1 MDYKYDYGNLQMK
14 VDADNRP
21 LYVVSEEDEFGRVT
35 GAKILLET
43 FSPIYQQAYDFI
55 IAIAEP
61 ITRPEFIHEYR
72 INQFSLYAAASI
84 GLSSDD
90 MLSALRRLSKHH
102 LEPSLEEFIKTNTER
117 CGKLRIVLKDR
128 RYFVESNNPKI
139 LRDLK
144 LNPDIG
150 RLMKPVNPDEGKEID
165 EYGFYVETM
174 KGVESINKEF
184 GDQNEAMGITADSTT
199 STREYKVHSFEV
211 YADHNEAIR
220 KKAQEIEFPMLEEYD
235 FRNDKNTPNLDVA
248 LKPIAKHRP
257 YQQKSLSKM
266 FGNGRAR
273 SGIIV
278 LPCGAGKTLVGIT
291 ACCTI
296 KKSCLIFAN
305 TGVSVGQWAKQVC
318 FWTNLPSSK
327 VIKFTADHKQIIP
340 NGACVVVTTYS
351 MFGKD
356 GKRSAQAQPILDKMM
371 KMEWGLVILDEVH
384 VAPANSFR
392 KCVGRTHSRCK
403 LGLTATLVRE
413 DDKISDL
420 YYLVGPKLYEANWL
434 DLQRD
439 GYLAKPQC
447 IEVLCPMPYE
457 FYRKYLDYIEI
468 KKHRTSMMLYEIN
481 PTKFRTCEY
490 LIKTH
495 LNRGD
500 KVLVFSDNIVV
511 LEFYAKK
518 MKHPFIYGKTADY
531 ERQICLKL
539 FNNSSKHNCL
549 FISSVGDTSIDLPDV
564 NVLIQLSSHYGS
576 RRQEA
581 QRLGRILRPK
591 PRHGDEYNAFFYSL
605 VSQDT
610 KEMEYSQRRRTFLM
624 NQGYSVHVVTDLVT
638 KETPGLSF
646 EKTEEQTDLLAKVVA
661 LKESAQLK
669 DENPNESQ
677 ADRKKRKKKR
687 KDRLT
692 AATLDALTGNTASYD
707 EFNQKQKGR
716 KRKRKVDFKNNSL
729 NNLRKKVRGDK
740 DADLLG
746 LDVTLAGDV

>member
-1 MDYKYDYGNLQMK
+1 MNYKYDFGNLDMK
-14 VDADNRP
+14 VDAENRP
-21 LYVVSEEDEFGRVT
+21 LFVVSTKDEHGFVT

-72 INQFSLYAAASI
+72 ITQYSLYAAASI
-84 GLSSDD
+84 GLSCND
-90 MLSALRRLSKHH
+90 MLSALHRLCKHN
-102 LEPSLEEFIKTNTER
+102 LEDTLEEFIRKNTER

-128 RYFVESNNPKI
+128 KYFVESSNPKI
-139 LRDLK
+139 LRDLRLDEGIRK
-144 LNPDIG
+144 LI
-150 RLMKPVNPDEGKEID
+150 KPVNPDEGREID
-165 EYGFYVETM
+165 EFGFYVENM
-174 KGVESINKEF
+174 QGLESGSKEF
-184 GDQNEAMGITADSTT
+184 GDQKEAMGITADVKSTT
-199 STREYKVHSFEV
+199 RDFKVHSFEV
-211 YADHNEAIR
+211 YPDQYQAIR
-220 KKAQEIEFPMLEEYD
+220 KKAQELEFPMLEEYD
-235 FRNDKNTPNLDVA
+235 FRNDSNTPNLDGA

-305 TGVSVGQWAKQVC
+305 TGVSVGQWAKQVM

-327 VIKFTADHKQIIP
+327 VIRFTADEKHTIP
-340 NGACVVVTTYS
+340 DSACVVVTTYS

-356 GKRSAQAQPILDKMM
+356 GKRSAKAQPILDTLQK
-371 KMEWGLVILDEVH
+371 KEWGLVILDEVH

-392 KCVGRTHSRCK
+392 KCVGRTQSRCK

-413 DDKISDL
+413 DNKISDL

-457 FYRKYLDYIEI
+457 FYRKYLEYLET
-468 KKHRTSMMLYEIN
+468 KKHRNAMMLYEIN
-481 PTKFRTCEY
+481 PVKFRTCEY

-500 KVLVFSDNIVV
+500 KVLVFSDNILV

-564 NVLIQLSSHYGS
+564 NVLVQLSSHYGS

-605 VSQDT
+605 VSKDT

-638 KETPGLSF
+638 KDTPNLSYQKAEDQVELL
-646 EKTEEQTDLLAKVVA
+646 EKVIA
-661 LKESAQLK
+661 LKESTQLK
-669 DENPNESQ
+669 DSDPNESK
-677 ADRKKRKKKR
+677 ADNKKRKKKR

-692 AATLDALTGNTASYD
+692 AETLDALTGNTASYD
-707 EFNQKQKGR
+707 EFNAKQR
-716 KRKRKVDFKNNSL
+716 AAKRKRKQKFKSNPL

-740 DADLLG
+740 DAELLG
-746 LDVTLAGDV
+746 LEVQPDY